1 MRTCHLPL
9 LLTAPLSVRFAAAL
23 GTIHSHLLID
33 AGKQFMLGGDQAG
46 AFRTQ
51 ARNTGPGPVLV
62 LERLPNGTV
71 LERGRLEP
79 GKDAQLDFQAGS
91 AVLVRNL
98 GDKRAELDVDI
109 TRAQTPVAWTTSPRP
124 SNNRYRPVT
133 FGRCGR

>member
-1 MRTCHLPL
+1 MSTCLLTL
-9 LLTAPLSVRFAAAL
+9 LLATTLSVRFAAAL
-23 GTIHSHLLID
+23 GTIHSHLLLD
-33 AGKQFMLGGDQAG
+33 AGKQFVLGGDQAG

-79 GKDAQLDFQAGS
+79 GKAAQLNFQAGS

-98 GDKRAELDVDI
+98 GDKRAELDGDI
-109 TRAQTPVAWTTSPRP
+109 KGANTSRMDYEPAP
-124 SNNRYRPVT
+124 IK
-133 FGRCGR
+133 